1 MTQPRWTA
9 LRVEFLSRIGHIAGT
24 DHIELDI
31 AKEETVGSMLERLCD
46 KFGDKFRQVVLDEKS
61 SCVRQQI
68 LIMVNGDNI
77 FIREGLLTRLSKEDV
92 LQIVEAVGGG

>member
-1 MTQPRWTA
+1 ME
-9 LRVEFLSRIGHIAGT
+9 LLSRIGDVAGT

-31 AKEETVGSMLERLCD
+31 AEEETIGSMLERLCD
-46 KFGDKFRQVVLDEKS
+46 EFGDKFRQVIMDEKS

-68 LIMVNGDNI
+68 VIMVNGVNI
-77 FIREGLLTRLSKEDV
+77 FIREGLLTRLSEDDV